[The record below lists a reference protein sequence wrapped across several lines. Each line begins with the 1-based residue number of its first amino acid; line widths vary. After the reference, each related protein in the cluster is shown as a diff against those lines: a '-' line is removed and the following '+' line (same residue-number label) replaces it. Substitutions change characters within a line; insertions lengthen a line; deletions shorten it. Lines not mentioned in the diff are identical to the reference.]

1 MNIRTSRI
9 RSAAATLL
17 LVAGLGGATGIASL
31 GGAAGAVASQ
41 APIITVQDEGN
52 HDGAGV
58 DTDGTQG
65 DFRAAT
71 TGSVAGPMMDAVP
84 QYKAG

>member
-1 MNIRTSRI
+1 MSF
-9 RSAAATLL
+9 
-17 LVAGLGGATGIASL
+17 
-31 GGAAGAVASQ
+31 AVAALSL
-41 APIITVQDEGN
+41 AGIGLAGIGGVALPTGVALASSSPTITVQDEGS

-65 DFRAAT
+65 DFHTAT
-71 TGSVAGPMMDAVP
+71 TGSVSGPIMDAVP